1 LKHTIEKD
9 IIIIGS
15 GFGGSMTAYQLT
27 KAGYQVAIIERGSHI
42 DRAISHPTIDHSP
55 SNDMT
60 IPYHVIKGGN
70 KKYMGAYTAVGGPSL
85 YYGGV
90 SFRFREKDFLSTP
103 EIIGDSGAKWPI
115 DYKTLSPYYDLAES
129 ILGVNG
135 GAEDDPTSPKAN
147 QAMAAPP
154 AHVELADITKKIKH
168 GAESLGHSP
177 FRVPLAINHTDKSR
191 LCTLCVRCDTFV
203 CNVNAKNDLATMILN
218 SNNNIEIY
226 ADTIV
231 KKINTKNNKVESILA
246 YDKANKQDIEFK
258 AQVVILSAGS
268 LGTPHL
274 LLNSELDKV
283 NPAGEIIGRYLTR
296 HINAITFGIFPG
308 KADKQG
314 RFHKELAIMDYYFG
328 HKDVAYP
335 KDKIGSLQQV
345 STPPKELVINALP
358 YPLGNLVA
366 KGVDLITGLL
376 SIAEDQPQYK
386 NHIGLDKSSVHN
398 EYNIHP
404 AYISHEYTKRDEA
417 AIAVLKSAAKKI
429 MLQSGAIGAYNHDIR
444 TFSHSL
450 GTARM
455 GDDERKSAVDKNC
468 NFRGLDNLF
477 ITDGSVF
484 PTSGGVN
491 PSLTIA
497 ANSLRVGEYIVNN
510 FLKRQH
516 S

>member
-1 LKHTIEKD
+1 LKQIIEKD

-27 KAGYQVAIIERGSHI
+27 KAGYKVAIIERGAHI
-42 DRAISHPTIDHSP
+42 DRGMTHPTIDHSP
-55 SNDMT
+55 SHDMT
-60 IPYHVIKGGN
+60 IPYHVVKGGN

-90 SFRFREKDFLSTP
+90 SFRFREKDFLSTT
-103 EIIGDSGAKWPI
+103 EIIADSGAKWPI
-115 DYKTLSPYYDLAES
+115 EYVDLAPYYDLAES

-135 GAEDDPTSPKAN
+135 GTDNDPTNPSLG
-147 QAMAAPP
+147 QAINPP
-154 AHVELADITKKIKH
+154 PPHIELADITQKIKH
-168 GAESLGHSP
+168 GAESLGYAP
-177 FRVPLAINHTDKSR
+177 FRIPLAINHTIKNR

-203 CNVNAKNDLATMILN
+203 CNVHAKNDLATVILN
-218 SNNNIEIY
+218 HNADIEIY
-226 ADTIV
+226 ANTIV
-231 KKINTKNNKVESILA
+231 KKIKTYNNKVEAILA
-246 YDKANKQDIEFK
+246 YDKVNKQEVEFRAK
-258 AQVVILSAGS
+258 VVILSAGS

-274 LLNSELDKV
+274 LLNSELDKI
-283 NPAGEIIGRYLTR
+283 NPAGNIIGRYLTR

-358 YPLGNLVA
+358 YPLGSLVS

-398 EYNIHP
+398 EYNIYP

-429 MLQSGAIGAYNHDIR
+429 MLKSGAIGAYNHDIR

-455 GDDERKSAVDKNC
+455 GDDERTSVVDKNC
-468 NFRGLDNLF
+468 KFRGLDNLF

-510 FLKRQH
+510 FLKAQL